1 MRPFMFFFIFLT
13 ALTVTALAGSRQRA
27 IPFEPVDPAR
37 LSAAAT
43 FANAWADFDSD
54 GDLDLFVGLNG
65 TPNRLYRNDKGT
77 LTDVAG
83 AAGVAD
89 ARATRAAAWA
99 DADADADP
107 DLLVGFTPGAGSVLK
122 LYRND
127 RGKFTDVT
135 EAAGLTV
142 DAGAVRQLAW
152 VDVDSDNDLDLF
164 VAFRDRPNALFA
176 SNNGKLTDIAPSIGL
191 ADKRR
196 TVGAVWFDY
205 DEDGDL
211 DLYVANMDGDAN
223 GLFRND
229 KGKFT
234 DVAAEAG
241 AAGLGREP
249 GVAANGTVRPC
260 AVDINNDGHLD
271 LVGANYGPVGL
282 LLNRG
287 GGKFEDVS
295 KAWTIAIDG
304 RYDTCAPADVDHDG
318 NIDLY
323 VNGTVTGGKNY
334 PDYLFRNTGKAFE
347 DATPD
352 VLRKLNAD
360 HGAAWADFDD
370 DGDLDLALTG
380 VGTDVMPL
388 LFRNLLPPE
397 LSARS
402 IFVRVIDGR
411 GRATMPG
418 AEVRVYATTPGA
430 RKLLGTRLVDSG
442 SGYNTQDSIPAHFG
456 LPTLEPIEIEVT
468 WPANGRRQTPLS
480 RTVSPQ
486 ISRVVTIVV
495 MK

>member
-1 MRPFMFFFIFLT
+1 MSSISSMSSMVVG
-13 ALTVTALAGSRQRA
+13 ALLVAQTLPR
-27 IPFEPVDPAR
+27 FEAVDPTT

-43 FANAWADFDSD
+43 FANAWADYDGD

-65 TPNRLYRNDKGT
+65 APNRLYRNDKGT
-77 LTDVAG
+77 LTDVA
-83 AAGVAD
+83 AKAGVAD

-99 DADADADP
+99 DADADGDP
-107 DLLVGFTPGAGSVLK
+107 DLVVGFTPGAGSILK
-122 LYRND
+122 FYRND
-127 RGKFTDVT
+127 RGQFVDASP
-135 EAAGLTV
+135 AAGVSV

-164 VAFRDRPNALFA
+164 VAFRDRPNALFR
-176 SNNGKLTDIAPSIGL
+176 SEGGKLTDVAPSIGL

-229 KGKFT
+229 KGKFA

-260 AVDINNDGHLD
+260 VVDINNDGHLD
-271 LVGANYGPVGL
+271 LVGANYGPLGL

-295 KAWTIAIDG
+295 KAWKIAIDG

-318 NIDLY
+318 HIDLY

-334 PDYLFRNTGKAFE
+334 PDFLFRNTGSAFE

-352 VLRKLNAD
+352 ALRKLNAD
-360 HGAAWADFDD
+360 HGAAWADVDD
-370 DGDLDLALTG
+370 DGDLDLAVTG

-397 LSARS
+397 IARRS

-411 GRATMPG
+411 GRQTMPG
-418 AEVRVYATTPGA
+418 AEVRVYSTGT
-430 RKLLGTRLVDSG
+430 RTLLGTRLVDSG
-442 SGYNTQDSIPAHFG
+442 SGYNTQDAAPVHFG

-480 RTVSPQ
+480 RIVSPQ

-495 MK
+495 VK